1 MNNNSSCCSWRS
13 LPARRPPAWLLFVTS
28 AFAATMLAAPT
39 SALAAPADRP
49 ADAQPAT
56 PTPAEGSATALW
68 IAGAVFGGVTAV
80 VYGIGIGY
88 TVAYAHER
96 DEHLSGCATDRYP
109 DECRSRQ
116 ASYEDSALAAL
127 GSFAAGG
134 VGLGVTVALLAA
146 AAMEPGHLAQGRTA
160 RAPGSASV
168 TWWAPPGAVGLGA
181 QGAF

>member
-1 MNNNSSCCSWRS
+1 
-13 LPARRPPAWLLFVTS
+13 LLFVTS
-28 AFAATMLAAPT
+28 ALAAAMLAAPT
-39 SALAAPADRP
+39 SALAAPSDAP
-49 ADAQPAT
+49 AGTQPAT
-56 PTPAEGSATALW
+56 STPTEATEGNATALW

-116 ASYEDSALAAL
+116 GSYEDSSLAAL

-146 AAMEPGHLAQGRTA
+146 ASMEPGYLAQGGTA
-160 RAPGSASV
+160 RAPGSGAV

-181 QGAF
+181 KGTF